1 MGLNYYIRLIVI
13 TFFDAIKILNK
24 VLSVENPIK
33 KLKILLII
41 MFIMLK
47 NRSIISIADL
57 SDEDI
62 NEIFT
67 EADKMLENLNSG
79 QKMNDMES
87 RILATLFY
95 EPSTRTRLSF
105 ESAMQRLGG
114 SVISMADSKTS
125 STSKGETLADTVRIV
140 ESYSDIIVIR
150 HPLEGA
156 ALLASK
162 FSSKPV
168 INAGDGSGEHPTQ
181 TLIDLYT
188 IRKESGSIDGKT
200 ITIIGDLKYG
210 RTVHSL
216 LSALARYRVNVNL
229 VSPESLA
236 LPKHVYNEIKGRLK
250 VNVSTDLEPFLAQT
264 DILYV
269 TRIQKERFT
278 DKNEYARLIGSYKIT
293 GREADML
300 PSGAIIMHPLPRVD
314 EISPEVDNREPAKY
328 FRQAYYGVPVRMA
341 LISMIAGE

>member
-1 MGLNYYIRLIVI
+1 M
-13 TFFDAIKILNK
+13 
-24 VLSVENPIK
+24 
-33 KLKILLII
+33 ILLII
-41 MFIMLK
+41 KIIMLK
-47 NRSIISIADL
+47 NRSIISISDL
-57 SDEDI
+57 SDEEI
-62 NEIFT
+62 NEVFSQ
-67 EADKMLENLNSG
+67 ADKMLENLETG
-79 QKMNDMES
+79 KKMNIMS
-87 RILATLFY
+87 SKILATLFY

-105 ESAMQRLGG
+105 ESSMERLGG

-125 STSKGETLADTVRIV
+125 STSKGETVADTIRIV

-188 IRKESGSIDGKT
+188 IRKELGGICGKT
-200 ITIIGDLKYG
+200 ITIVGDLKYG

-216 LSALARYRVNVNL
+216 LSALSRYNANVNL
-229 VSPESLA
+229 VSPESLS
-236 LPKHVYNEIKGRLK
+236 LPKYVYNEVKDKLELNIT
-250 VNVSTDLEPFLAQT
+250 TDISKCLSDT

-278 DKNEYARLIGSYKIT
+278 DKNEYTRLIGSYRIT
-293 GREADML
+293 LKDTEKL
-300 PSGAIIMHPLPRVD
+300 KPGAIILHPLPRVD
-314 EISPEVDNREPAKY
+314 EISPEVDNTIYAKY
-328 FRQAYYGVPVRMA
+328 FKQAYYGVPVRMA
-341 LISMIAGE
+341 LISMIAGD

>member
-1 MGLNYYIRLIVI
+1 L
-13 TFFDAIKILNK
+13 
-24 VLSVENPIK
+24 IK

-41 MFIMLK
+41 RFIMLK

-57 SDEDI
+57 TDEDI
-62 NEIFT
+62 NEVFSQ
-67 EADKMLENLNSG
+67 ADKMLENLQAG
-79 QKMNDMES
+79 KKMNDMAS
-87 RILATLFY
+87 RILGTLFY

-105 ESAMQRLGG
+105 ESSMERLGG
-114 SVISMADSKTS
+114 SVISMTDSKTS
-125 STSKGETLADTVRIV
+125 STSKGETLADTIRIV
-140 ESYSDIIVIR
+140 ESYADLIVIR

-156 ALLASK
+156 ALLASR
-162 FSSKPV
+162 FSSKPI

-188 IRKESGSIDGKT
+188 IRKELGDIDGKT

-216 LSALARYRVNVNL
+216 LFALARYNVKVNL
-229 VSPESLA
+229 ISPENLSI
-236 LPKHVYNEIKGRLK
+236 PKYVYNEVKGKIDIKI
-250 VNVSTDLEPFLAQT
+250 STAIEPFLEET

-293 GREADML
+293 VKDVGHL
-300 PSGAIIMHPLPRVD
+300 KSGAIIMHPLPRVD
-314 EISPEVDNREPAKY
+314 EISPDVDNTKAAKY
-328 FRQAYYGVPVRMA
+328 FRQAYYGVPIRMA
-341 LISMIAGE
+341 LISMIAGD

>member
-1 MGLNYYIRLIVI
+1 MEMVEK
-13 TFFDAIKILNK
+13 TFDIFF
-24 VLSVENPIK
+24 IK
-33 KLKILLII
+33 KLKILLMIR
-41 MFIMLK
+41 FIMLK

-57 SDEDI
+57 NDEDI

-67 EADKMLENLNSG
+67 RADKMLENIHSG
-79 QKMNDMES
+79 QKMNDMSS

-105 ESAMQRLGG
+105 ESAMERLGG
-114 SVISMADSKTS
+114 SVISMSDSKTS

-156 ALLASK
+156 ALLASR

-188 IRKESGSIDGKT
+188 IRKELGCINGKT

-216 LSALARYRVNVNL
+216 LFALTRYNVTVNL
-229 VSPESLA
+229 ISPESLA
-236 LPKHVYNEIKGRLK
+236 LPGHVYREIKDHLK
-250 VNVSTDLEPFLAQT
+250 INVSTDLEKFLGQT

-278 DKNEYARLIGSYKIT
+278 DKNEYTRLIGSYKIT
-293 GREADML
+293 GKEADML
-300 PSGAIIMHPLPRVD
+300 KPGAIIMHPLPRVD
-314 EISPEVDNREPAKY
+314 EISPDVDNRESAKY

-341 LISMIAGE
+341 LISLIAGE

>member
-1 MGLNYYIRLIVI
+1 
-13 TFFDAIKILNK
+13 
-24 VLSVENPIK
+24 
-33 KLKILLII
+33 
-41 MFIMLK
+41 MLK

-57 SDEDI
+57 AEEDI

-67 EADKMLENLNSG
+67 QADKMLENLNAG
-79 QKMNDMES
+79 QKMNDMS
-87 RILATLFY
+87 SKILATLFY

-105 ESAMQRLGG
+105 ESAMERLGG

-188 IRKESGSIDGKT
+188 IRRELGSIDGKT

-216 LSALARYRVNVNL
+216 LSALSRYNVTVNL

-236 LPKHVYNEIKGRLK
+236 LPKHVYNEVKGQLN
-250 VNVSTDLEPFLAQT
+250 VNTSSSLEKFLADT

-278 DKNEYARLIGSYKIT
+278 DKNEYAKLIGSYKIT
-293 GREADML
+293 GREAGMIKR
-300 PSGAIIMHPLPRVD
+300 GAIIMHPLPRVD
-314 EISPEVDNREPAKY
+314 EISPDVDNMKTAKY
-328 FRQAYYGVPVRMA
+328 FKQAYYGVPVRMA
-341 LISMIAGE
+341 LISMIAGD

>member
-1 MGLNYYIRLIVI
+1 
-13 TFFDAIKILNK
+13 
-24 VLSVENPIK
+24 
-33 KLKILLII
+33 
-41 MFIMLK
+41 MLK

-57 SDEDI
+57 TDEDI
-62 NEIFT
+62 NEIFAH
-67 EADKMLENLNSG
+67 ADKMLENISSG
-79 QKMNDMES
+79 QKMSDMSS

-105 ESAMQRLGG
+105 ESAMERLGG

-125 STSKGETLADTVRIV
+125 SSSKGETLADTVRIV

-188 IRKESGSIDGKT
+188 IRKELGSIDGKT

-216 LSALARYRVNVNL
+216 LFALTRYRVTVNL
-229 VSPESLA
+229 ISPESLI
-236 LPKHVYNEIKGRLK
+236 LPNHVYNEIRGKLT
-250 VNVSTDLEPFLAQT
+250 VNVSTDIDEFLDRT

-278 DKNEYARLIGSYKIT
+278 DKNEYAKLIGSYKIT
-293 GREADML
+293 GKEANML
-300 PSGAIIMHPLPRVD
+300 KPGAIIMHPLPRVD
-314 EISPEVDNREPAKY
+314 EISPEVDNMESAKY

-341 LISMIAGE
+341 LISMIAGD